1 MGDEADQFKWGV
13 KTGVGQRHKAVIFYD
28 SFTYKSVQYSLYDCA
43 WFYNPGDVETNIC
56 KIVRLFE
63 TPTHEKKAR
72 VVWFFRPGEI
82 RRFLGDVEPKWN
94 ELLLA
99 SGQGTGLSNVVHLE
113 AVVAKCNVICTSKD
127 TRNPRPSANELQ
139 RADYVFYRTF
149 DVSKNSISE
158 KFADEICGI
167 KVELFFNR
175 MKGQRSTNPPSNQA
189 ELKKP
194 GEHFDMFSSS
204 RIELNKCEASPSR
217 SGPSKKMSVLKE
229 SDKGLYENPKLKG
242 FAVESGTVSC
252 VQVKDKSN
260 VRPFEVSLTENA
272 EDPRPYK
279 KRTILLDDKGSISQ
293 KGVSTKRDIFGA
305 EACKIIEKAGAQ
317 LVSREGLKTNK
328 QVMEVTR
335 RPDAERRNWF
345 KQLPWEVKLQKAQ
358 EAGTLVLL
366 ENLDPSFA
374 SVEVEDLVY
383 CALEE
388 KVDAKMIQYSSFSNP
403 LYGKAFVIFKSQ
415 SAAEKAIYELNRRYL
430 IIADGRPVTGRRR
443 NLRVPSKST
452 SFPGHLVLDKLKFQ
466 MQCEEMR
473 NAVSTSHCSQPNT
486 VEYDLAMQWR
496 ELQAKSDLWWNALY
510 EEQRKE
516 INEVKSRLK
525 LNRNAL
531 PLSTV

>member
-1 MGDEADQFKWGV
+1 
-13 KTGVGQRHKAVIFYD
+13 
-28 SFTYKSVQYSLYDCA
+28 
-43 WFYNPGDVETNIC
+43 
-56 KIVRLFE
+56 
-63 TPTHEKKAR
+63 
-72 VVWFFRPGEI
+72 
-82 RRFLGDVEPKWN
+82 
-94 ELLLA
+94 
-99 SGQGTGLSNVVHLE
+99 E

-229 SDKGLYENPKLKG
+229 SEKGPYENPKLKG

-335 RPDAERRNWF
+335 RPDAS
-345 KQLPWEVKLQKAQ
+345 WEVKLQKAQ

-374 SVEVEDLVY
+374 SVDVEVVTMILLVG
-383 CALEE
+383 L
-388 KVDAKMIQYSSFSNP
+388 F
-403 LYGKAFVIFKSQ
+403 L
-415 SAAEKAIYELNRRYL
+415 
-430 IIADGRPVTGRRR
+430 
-443 NLRVPSKST
+443 
-452 SFPGHLVLDKLKFQ
+452 
-466 MQCEEMR
+466 
-473 NAVSTSHCSQPNT
+473 
-486 VEYDLAMQWR
+486 
-496 ELQAKSDLWWNALY
+496 
-510 EEQRKE
+510 
-516 INEVKSRLK
+516 
-525 LNRNAL
+525 
-531 PLSTV
+531 